1 MSTSYKILGQAYVGL
16 TQYEVPG
23 GGSGYGYYY
32 GGGSETSYNEELLP
46 VTVYTVPAATQVV
59 ITSIFVSN
67 HDVIDRTYDLA
78 VVPSSESL
86 SVKHHIRWD
95 HPILAHDFDLISSKL
110 SLSSGDSVVIL
121 PSAADKIGIT
131 IFGLELS

>member
-23 GGSGYGYYY
+23 GGSGYYYY
-32 GGGSETSYNEELLP
+32 GGGGTSYNEDLLP
-46 VTVYTVPAATQVV
+46 VTVYTVPSGTQAVV
-59 ITSIFVSN
+59 TSIFVAN

-78 VVPSSESL
+78 VVPNGQSL
-86 SVKHHIRWD
+86 GVKHHIRWD
-95 HPILAHDFDLISSKL
+95 YPVLANDFDLISSKL
-110 SLSSGDSVVIL
+110 SLGSGDKLVIL